1 MNSDKIKELQIPQAA
16 KKRPQGSL
24 FAIFVIVILV
34 SGVAIYFAWPRAK
47 DDSRIMNGDTKVSA
61 TGVASKAS
69 TGSPTA
75 ATVTNAASGSSPDAI
90 LTVSGY
96 IINRQRIELS
106 PRFMGTVTWIG
117 VKKGDTVT
125 NGQTVVLLDDAEY
138 KARLHE
144 EEGRLATAKANVDKA
159 KLDYDRIIQ
168 LNKTGT
174 ETKKAEDDARIQLE
188 VAQATLKEIQGGY
201 ELAKTYLDWTVI
213 RSPIDGV
220 VLEKLVEPNELVV
233 PQSFGGTRGPSTAL
247 IAVADPKDLQV
258 EIDLN
263 EADLSKAS
271 MNQKCRVSPEAYPD
285 KQYEGRVAEIA
296 PEADRQKGTLQ
307 IKVQI
312 LNPDRFLTP
321 NLSAK
326 VEFLRN

>member
-75 ATVTNAASGSSPDAI
+75 ATNAASGSSPDAI

-117 VKKGDTVT
+117 VKKGDAVT

-144 EEGRLATAKANVDKA
+144 EEGRLATDKA
-159 KLDYDRIIQ
+159 KVDYDRIIQ

-201 ELAKTYLDWTVI
+201 ELAKT
-213 RSPIDGV
+213 
-220 VLEKLVEPNELVV
+220 
-233 PQSFGGTRGPSTAL
+233 
-247 IAVADPKDLQV
+247 
-258 EIDLN
+258 
-263 EADLSKAS
+263 
-271 MNQKCRVSPEAYPD
+271 
-285 KQYEGRVAEIA
+285 
-296 PEADRQKGTLQ
+296 
-307 IKVQI
+307 
-312 LNPDRFLTP
+312 
-321 NLSAK
+321 
-326 VEFLRN
+326 